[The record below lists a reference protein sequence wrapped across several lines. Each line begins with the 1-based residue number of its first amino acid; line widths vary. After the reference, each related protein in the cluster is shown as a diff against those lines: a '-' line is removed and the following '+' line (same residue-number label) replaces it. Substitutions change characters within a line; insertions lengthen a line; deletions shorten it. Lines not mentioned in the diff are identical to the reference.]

1 MFSSLQLCEEGP
13 GLLSEEIKSILPQFA
28 RFYGIDVV
36 TQDNKNA
43 QPNAKKEKEQ
53 CRCFQFHG

>member
-13 GLLSEEIKSILPQFA
+13 GLLSEEIKSILPQSA

-36 TQDNKNA
+36 T
-43 QPNAKKEKEQ
+43 
-53 CRCFQFHG
+53 